1 MADNGMKSYLDIC
14 GEKYSNADHCFLSD
28 HEVNI
33 LTFPKSWIDIPVK
46 DDNGEDTISIERVCV
61 DCLREWRISHPE
73 PDN

>member
-1 MADNGMKSYLDIC
+1 MKSYLDIC
-14 GEKYSNADHCFLSD
+14 GEKYSDADQCFLCD

-33 LTFPKSWIDIPVK
+33 LTFPKSWIDVTVK
-46 DDNGEDTISIERVCV
+46 DENGEDTISIERVCV